1 MATPNS
7 ELVLNTPTLD
17 LDRRYTMKTLITSA
31 TLLAMVLSAGSAMA
45 SGGGDR
51 TIARYQARLAQVEME
66 KRQAQEA
73 VAQEKELAEKAKRG

>member
-1 MATPNS
+1 
-7 ELVLNTPTLD
+7 
-17 LDRRYTMKTLITSA
+17 MKTLITTA
-31 TLLAMVLSAGSAMA
+31 TLLAVALSAGSAMA

-51 TIARYQARLAQVEME
+51 VIKRYEQRLAQVELQ